1 MTFTAGQKLAAQDL
15 DQLVSGTTQT
25 IGAAANSHQAMTG
38 SAADIAGTSLT
49 FTTQYANTKATIWGC
64 FDVDSNST
72 TPANWGTFV
81 GFAVVDGTSLQ
92 AQGEAHFAGVRG
104 TCFQEWIITLTAAG
118 SHTIK
123 LQGLKSGGS
132 DTISTNQTHTKW
144 HALIEGP

>member
-1 MTFTAGQKLAAQDL
+1 VTFTAGQKLAAQDL

-25 IGAAANSHQAMTG
+25 IGSAANSHQAMTG

-49 FTTQYANTKATIWGC
+49 FNTLYANTKVTIWAW

-92 AQGEAHFAGVRG
+92 SQGEAHAAGVRD
-104 TCFQEWIITLTAAG
+104 TCSQGWIITLVAAG

-123 LQGLKSGGS
+123 LQGLKTGGT
-132 DTISTNQTHTKW
+132 DTVSTNATHTKW
-144 HALIEGP
+144 HALVEGP